1 MVLAMGMRQPIVA
14 VMGHVD
20 HGKTSLLDRIRETA
34 VAKKEAGAITQHIGA
49 SEVKIEEI
57 QDVCSQSLQ
66 KTKTSLKIP
75 GLLFIDT
82 PGHESF
88 TNLRER
94 GGSIADI
101 AILVVDIAQGFQPQ
115 TIESIKILRNYK
127 TPFVVAANKIDL
139 ISGWR
144 QQGAS
149 CFLDSCNAQSPSAQA
164 ALDDALYRIVGK
176 LDELG
181 MQSERFDRV
190 ADFTKQIGI
199 IPVSAKSGEGIS
211 ELLLFIAGLS
221 QKFLEQQLKT
231 DAAGPAKGSIL
242 EVKEEKGIGTTL
254 DVIIYDGELKKNDT
268 VVFGTING
276 AAQTK
281 VRGILRPKTGNGG
294 QEKFESVESVCA
306 AAGVKIFGPGMEDAV
321 AGSPIL
327 SAGSQG
333 QQTDE
338 MKEISEQIS
347 GILFTSQSEGVVLKA
362 DTLGSLEALLRMLKE
377 REMPVK
383 ETGIG
388 KITKRDIM
396 SASAVASSNRYAG
409 VVLSFN
415 APLEEGV
422 GEDAAAYGVKVFESN
437 IVYALLDD
445 YDAWVKE
452 EKEKEKKEALCTL
465 ALPAK
470 IRVLPGCI
478 FRASEP
484 AIFGVEI
491 VGGKLRAKCR
501 LINAKGEEVG
511 SIKLI
516 QHEKKPLEEAQRG
529 MQVAIS
535 VEGAVCGKT
544 VFEDEI
550 LYTLIGKKEA
560 QMLVEK
566 CASELGSEDREIL
579 EEILGLTSASAI

>member
-1 MVLAMGMRQPIVA
+1 MGMRQPIVA

-20 HGKTSLLDRIRETA
+20 HGKTSILDRIRETS
-34 VAKKEAGAITQHIGA
+34 VAKREAGAITQHIGA

-57 QDVCSQSLQ
+57 HDVCSESLRQ
-66 KTKTSLKIP
+66 TKMSLKIP

-101 AILVVDIAQGFQPQ
+101 AILVVDVAQGFQPQ

-127 TPFVVAANKIDL
+127 TPFVLAANKIDL
-139 ISGWR
+139 ISGWKP
-144 QQGAS
+144 QGTA
-149 CFLDSCNAQSPSAQA
+149 CFLNSCGCQSDAAQA
-164 ALDDALYRIVGK
+164 ALDNAIYNIVGK
-176 LDELG
+176 LGELG
-181 MQSERFDRV
+181 IQSERFDRITE
-190 ADFTKQIGI
+190 FTKQIGI
-199 IPVSAKSGEGIS
+199 VPVSAKTGEGIS

-221 QKFLEQQLKT
+221 QRFLEAQLRM
-231 DAAGPAKGSIL
+231 DARGDAKGSIL

-254 DVIIYDGELKKNDT
+254 DVIIYDGELRRNDT

-281 VRGILRPKTGNGG
+281 VRGILRPKANANG
-294 QEKFESVESVCA
+294 EKFESVESVCA

-327 SAGSQG
+327 SAGSKSG
-333 QQTDE
+333 E
-338 MKEISEQIS
+338 IEEIKEISEQIR
-347 GILFTSQSEGVVLKA
+347 GILFSTQAEGVVLKA
-362 DTLGSLEALLRMLKE
+362 DTLGSLEALLRML
-377 REMPVK
+377 REKGIPVR

-388 KITKRDIM
+388 RITKRDIM
-396 SASAVASSNRYAG
+396 GASAVAGSNRFLG

-422 GEDAAAYGVKVFESN
+422 DGDAAAYGVKVFESN
-437 IVYALLDD
+437 IVYALLDN

-452 EKEKEKKEALCTL
+452 EKEKEKQEALCVL
-465 ALPAK
+465 VLPAK

-484 AIFGVEI
+484 AIFGVE
-491 VGGKLRAKCR
+491 VLGGKLRAKCR
-501 LINAKGEEVG
+501 LVDAKGGEIGNV
-511 SIKLI
+511 KLM
-516 QHEKKPLEEAQRG
+516 QHDKKPIEEAAKG

-544 VFEDEI
+544 VFEGDVF
-550 LYTLIGKKEA
+550 YTHIGRKEA
-560 QMLVEK
+560 DSLLEK
-566 CASELGSEDREIL
+566 CASELGEEEKRLLS
-579 EEILGLTSASAI
+579 EILGITSASAI